1 MMKVHNLTLILVL
14 ASNLAFKLILTVM
27 KKFVLSFI
35 LIVSQILIFSHAS
48 AELSIITVNVA
59 RLYEGYYKTREAT
72 EKLQGRFDTA
82 KAQLD
87 EMMASGDVEVEAYK
101 TMLEQA
107 QNPALSD
114 AARQDAEQDANLQME
129 KIRSLQQD
137 VATFQKSTQNQ
148 LAQQQAT
155 QRQFMLEEIKTVILE
170 VAQKRAADLVFD
182 ISTGINAGL
191 PSVIYANPSWD
202 STDDVLAVLNAN
214 APPPASEGK

>member
-214 APPPASEGK
+214 APPPASESK

>member
-1 MMKVHNLTLILVL
+1 
-14 ASNLAFKLILTVM
+14 M

-35 LIVSQILIFSHAS
+35 LVVSQAMVLGQAS
-48 AELSIITVNVA
+48 AELSIITVDVS
-59 RLYEGYYKTREAT
+59 RLYEGYYKTKEAT
-72 EKLQGRFDTA
+72 NKLQGRFDTA

-87 EMMASGDVEVEAYK
+87 EMMAAGDVEVKAYQ

-114 AARQDAEQDANLQME
+114 SARKDAEDDANLQME

-137 VATFQKSTQNQ
+137 VQTFQKSTQNQ

-170 VAQKRAADLVFD
+170 IAQQRKADLVFD
-182 ISTGINAGL
+182 ISTGINVGL
-191 PSVIYANPSWD
+191 PSVIFANPAWD
-202 STDDVLAVLNAN
+202 STDDVLGVLNAD
-214 APPPASEGK
+214 APPPPAGN